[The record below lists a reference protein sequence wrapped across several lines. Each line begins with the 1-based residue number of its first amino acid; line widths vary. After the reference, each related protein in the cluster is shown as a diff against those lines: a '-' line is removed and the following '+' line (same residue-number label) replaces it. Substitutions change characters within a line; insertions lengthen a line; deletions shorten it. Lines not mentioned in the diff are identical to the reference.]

1 VDLTPELL
9 LSWTRRGPRY
19 TSYPTVP
26 EWKDELPD
34 SALSDAIE
42 RIEGRASVYVH
53 VPFCREQCSFCGCT
67 MVVSGRRGP
76 GRRYLDA
83 LKKQLQSLRFSGG
96 KERLEVVRIHFGG
109 GTPTWFSPDELTELW
124 TALRTRFAP
133 IEGAELSVEVD
144 PEVTT
149 DEHVDALAA
158 AGVTR
163 LSLGVQS
170 FDDTVLAA
178 VNRPQARD
186 RVRAVFERA
195 RQHGMRGLNLDLIYG
210 LPFQTAERFSA
221 TLAETLAMRP
231 DRLALFGYAHV
242 PWLKPHQKKIDAAT
256 LPGPVDRA
264 QLFLDA
270 HAALLAAGYV
280 AIGMDHFALPDDE
293 LALARKAGTLHRN
306 FMGYTTHSELP
317 LIGLGMSAISEF
329 PDLYVQQRTKLSRW
343 WKAIEAGDEPL
354 IEKAGRVSAADR
366 LRRDAIQSLMCNL
379 KVDLE
384 AVARRHG
391 ADPFLFDADLAR
403 MDSLEADGL
412 VRRSGRT
419 LVVPDDRALLVRNV
433 AMVLDPRMSGEKSSG
448 PRYSSTV

>member
-67 MVVSGRRGP
+67 MVVSGRREP

>member
-26 EWKDELPD
+26 EWKDTLPD
-34 SALSDAIE
+34 TALADAIAQVK
-42 RIEGRASVYVH
+42 GPASVYVH

-67 MVVSGRRGP
+67 MVVSGRREP

-83 LKKQLQSLRFSGG
+83 LRKQVEGMRFHNDAE
-96 KERLEVVRIHFGG
+96 KLDVVRIHFGG
-109 GTPTWFSPDELTELW
+109 GTPTWFTPDELTELW
-124 TALRTRFAP
+124 ALLRTRFRP
-133 IEGAELSVEVD
+133 VEGAELSVEVD
-144 PEVTT
+144 PEVTS
-149 DEHVDALAA
+149 DDHVDALAA
-158 AGVTR
+158 CGVTR
-163 LSLGVQS
+163 LSIGVQS

-186 RVRAVFERA
+186 RVRAVFA
-195 RQHGMRGLNLDLIYG
+195 RSRHHGMRGLNLDLIYG
-210 LPFQTAERFSA
+210 LPHQTSERFSA
-221 TLAETLAMRP
+221 TLAETLELRP

-242 PWLKPHQKKIDAAT
+242 PWLKPHQKKIDASA
-256 LPGPVDRA
+256 LPGPVERA
-264 QLFLDA
+264 RLFLDA
-270 HAALLAAGYV
+270 HQALLAAGYV

-293 LALARKAGTLHRN
+293 LAIAKNAGALHRN

-343 WKAIEAGDEPL
+343 WKAIEGGDETL
-354 IEKAGRVSAADR
+354 IEKAGRVSPTDR

-379 KVDLE
+379 KVDLD
-384 AVARRHG
+384 AVAARHN
-391 ADPFLFDADLAR
+391 ADPTLFDPDLQR
-403 MDSLEADGL
+403 MAPLEADGL
-412 VRRSGRT
+412 VVRAGRT
-419 LVVPDDRALLVRNV
+419 LTVPEDRALLVRNV
-433 AMVLDPRMSGEKSSG
+433 AMVLDPRMTAPKASG

>member
-1 VDLTPELL
+1 MDLTPELL

-67 MVVSGRRGP
+67 MVVSGRREP

-391 ADPFLFDADLAR
+391 ADPSLFDADLAR

-412 VRRSGRT
+412 VQRSGRT

>member
-1 VDLTPELL
+1 MDLTPELL

-67 MVVSGRRGP
+67 MVVSGRREP

-195 RQHGMRGLNLDLIYG
+195 RQHSMRGLNLDLIYG

-391 ADPFLFDADLAR
+391 ADPSLFDADLAR

-412 VRRSGRT
+412 VQRSGRT